1 MPNIHTPLEMELLD
15 SVTQVFKIKEPIRL
29 PDITLSQVVLAQTF
43 KTLLLNNQ
51 HQFALMPQHGKIIK
65 VVSSPTAVPKSI
77 IAFSLSDT
85 LKVPTGTSKINGP
98 PHGVNK
104 DLFNS
109 LGETPALFVNKPK
122 FPPSQPID

>member
-1 MPNIHTPLEMELLD
+1 MSFQVELAA
-15 SVTQVFKIKEPIRL
+15 P
-29 PDITLSQVVLAQTF
+29 F
-43 KTLLLNNQ
+43 KTPFLNNQ

-65 VVSSPTAVPKSI
+65 VVSSPIVVPNST

-85 LKVPTGTSKINGP
+85 LKVPTGMSKINGP

-109 LGETPALFVNKPK
+109 LGEILVVSANKLRSQLFPLIELLYTYQKT
-122 FPPSQPID
+122 